1 MSRAP
6 RADAADEL
14 LDDEALEP
22 HRVDVRRRRCAS
34 GGDRVFVTLGDGPD
48 ATRIAVIT
56 PHDRD

>member
-1 MSRAP
+1 MSADP
-6 RADAADEL
+6 RDEADDER

-22 HRVDVRRRRCAS
+22 HRIGVRRKQCAS